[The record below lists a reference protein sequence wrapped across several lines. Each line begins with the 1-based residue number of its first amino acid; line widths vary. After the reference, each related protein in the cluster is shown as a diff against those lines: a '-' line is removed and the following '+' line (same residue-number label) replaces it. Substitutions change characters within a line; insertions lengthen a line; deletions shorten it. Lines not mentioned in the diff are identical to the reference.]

1 MKPGRNDPCSCGSGK
16 KFKHCC
22 EGKDTPHT
30 LKPSPTSIDPLI
42 ALYSAGLYAELESRA
57 RVLVGQFPDFGFGWK
72 LLGGALQMQGKDALP
87 AFHKTVQ
94 LLTDDAEAHY
104 NLGIVLKSRGL
115 LADALASFRRVNEL
129 KPGFAQAH
137 INLGNILKELR
148 QLDSAVT
155 SYRRALEIEPNNAEV
170 HNNLGNALKDLGQL
184 EDAVASF
191 RRALQLK
198 PDYTEAHGN
207 LGIALRGLGQL
218 EDAVASCRR
227 ATELKPDFAEA
238 HNNLGIVLRDIGQFD
253 AALESYH
260 RALELKP
267 EFADVHRN
275 LGIVLKDLGKLEA
288 ALASYRIAVRL
299 KPDFAEAHSGLGLT
313 LLLTG
318 QFSEG
323 WKEYWWG
330 INTQGRL
337 NYPLRP
343 LSDNPIFKRRPDE
356 LLPANLQGMQIAIL
370 KDQGL
375 GDELFFLRFAKELQ
389 NRGARVVYVADPRL
403 ASFIRR
409 AKWVDYV
416 AEKGEPIGESHAVL
430 FVSELPLVL
439 GMATEADIPL
449 PVPLEVMPIKR
460 QEIALRLAHQRK
472 TMQPLIGITW
482 RAGGDKLKKR
492 MSREIPL
499 EQLAAAL
506 RGKQAT
512 FIVVQRNPQPGE
524 IAAFEAAL
532 GQSVLDFSDLN
543 DDLEGMLALMEQLDD
558 YIGVDNTN
566 MHLRTGVGKSARML
580 VPHLEDFR
588 CMAIGNR
595 SPWFPGY
602 TIYRRTTDYGWDNAL
617 EQLICDLNNH
627 SPAGTV
633 QSLNG
638 IS

>member
-1 MKPGRNDPCSCGSGK
+1 MLGTR
-16 KFKHCC
+16 
-22 EGKDTPHT
+22 PHSSRQNAFM
-30 LKPSPTSIDPLI
+30 PSPAAIDPLI
-42 ALYSAGLYAELESRA
+42 ALYNAGRYAELESRA
-57 RVLVGQFPDFGFGWK
+57 LFLLGQFPDFGFGWK
-72 LLGGALQMQGKDALP
+72 LLGGALLMQGKDALP
-87 AFHKTVQ
+87 AFHKAAQ

-115 LADALASFRRVNEL
+115 FNDALASFRRVIEL

-137 INLGNILKELR
+137 ISLGNTLKELG
-148 QLDSAVT
+148 QLDNAVT
-155 SYRRALEIEPNNAEV
+155 SYRRALEIEPSNAEV
-170 HNNLGNALKDLGQL
+170 YNHLGNALNDLGQL
-184 EDAVASF
+184 EDAVSCF

-207 LGIALRGLGQL
+207 LGIALRGLGQF
-218 EDAVASCRR
+218 EDAAASCRH

-275 LGIVLKDLGKLEA
+275 LGIVLKDLGQLEE
-288 ALASYRIAVRL
+288 ALASYRRAVKL

-318 QFSEG
+318 QYSEG

-330 INTQGRL
+330 INTQERL

-356 LLPANLQGMQIAIL
+356 LLPPNLHGMQIAIL

-389 NRGARVVYVADPRL
+389 NRGARAVYVADPRL

-409 AKWVDYV
+409 AKWVDHV
-416 AEKGEPIGESHAVL
+416 AEKGEPIGDSHAVL

-439 GMATEADIPL
+439 GMATEADIPP
-449 PVPLEVMPIKR
+449 PVPLEPLPQKR

-472 TMQPLIGITW
+472 TAQPLIGITW
-482 RAGGDKLKKR
+482 RAGGDKRKKQ

-524 IAAFEAAL
+524 IAAFETAL
-532 GQSVLDFSDLN
+532 GQPVMDFSDLN

-566 MHLRTGVGKSARML
+566 MHLRTSLGKSARML

-588 CMAIGNR
+588 CMAKGDH
-595 SPWFPGY
+595 SPWFPGFA
-602 TIYRRTTDYGWDNAL
+602 IYRRTTDYSWDSAL
-617 EQLICDLNNH
+617 KQLICDLENR
-627 SPAGTV
+627 SAAGTL
-633 QSLNG
+633 QSLNDV
-638 IS
+638 S

>member
-1 MKPGRNDPCSCGSGK
+1 MLGTR
-16 KFKHCC
+16 
-22 EGKDTPHT
+22 PHSSRQNT
-30 LKPSPTSIDPLI
+30 FMPSPAAIDPLI
-42 ALYSAGLYAELESRA
+42 ALYNAGRYAELESRA
-57 RVLVGQFPDFGFGWK
+57 LFLLGQFPDFGFGWK
-72 LLGGALQMQGKDALP
+72 LLGGALLMQGKDALP
-87 AFHKTVQ
+87 AFHKAAQ

-115 LADALASFRRVNEL
+115 FNDALASFRRVIEL

-137 INLGNILKELR
+137 ISLGNTLKELG
-148 QLDSAVT
+148 QLDNAVT
-155 SYRRALEIEPNNAEV
+155 SYRRALEIEPSNAEV
-170 HNNLGNALKDLGQL
+170 YNHLGNALNDLGQL
-184 EDAVASF
+184 EDAVSCF

-207 LGIALRGLGQL
+207 LGIALRGLGQF
-218 EDAVASCRR
+218 EDAAASCRH

-275 LGIVLKDLGKLEA
+275 LGIVLKDLGQLEE
-288 ALASYRIAVRL
+288 ALASYRRAVKL

-318 QFSEG
+318 QYSEG

-330 INTQGRL
+330 INTQERL

-356 LLPANLQGMQIAIL
+356 LLPPNLHGMQIAIL

-389 NRGARVVYVADPRL
+389 NRGARAVYVADPRL

-409 AKWVDYV
+409 AKWVDHV
-416 AEKGEPIGESHAVL
+416 AEKGEPIGDSHAVL

-439 GMATEADIPL
+439 GMATEADIPP
-449 PVPLEVMPIKR
+449 PVPLEPLPQKR

-472 TMQPLIGITW
+472 TAQPLIGITW
-482 RAGGDKLKKR
+482 RAGGDKRKKQ

-524 IAAFEAAL
+524 IAAFETAL
-532 GQSVLDFSDLN
+532 GQPVMDFSDLN

-566 MHLRTGVGKSARML
+566 MHLRTSLGKSARML

-588 CMAIGNR
+588 CMAKGDH
-595 SPWFPGY
+595 SPWFPGFA
-602 TIYRRTTDYGWDNAL
+602 IYRRTTDYSWDSAL
-617 EQLICDLNNH
+617 KQLICDLENR
-627 SPAGTV
+627 SAAGTL
-633 QSLNG
+633 QSLNDV
-638 IS
+638 S

>member
-1 MKPGRNDPCSCGSGK
+1 MLGTR
-16 KFKHCC
+16 
-22 EGKDTPHT
+22 PHSSRQNAFM
-30 LKPSPTSIDPLI
+30 PSPAAIDPLI
-42 ALYSAGLYAELESRA
+42 ALYNAGRYAELESRA
-57 RVLVGQFPDFGFGWK
+57 LFLLGQFPDFGFGWK
-72 LLGGALQMQGKDALP
+72 LLGGALLMQGKDALP
-87 AFHKTVQ
+87 AFHKAAQ

-115 LADALASFRRVNEL
+115 FNDALASFRRVIEL

-137 INLGNILKELR
+137 ISLGNTLKELG
-148 QLDSAVT
+148 QLDNAVT
-155 SYRRALEIEPNNAEV
+155 SYRRALEIEPSNAEV
-170 HNNLGNALKDLGQL
+170 YNHLGNALNDLGQL
-184 EDAVASF
+184 EDAVSCF

-207 LGIALRGLGQL
+207 LGIALRGLGQF
-218 EDAVASCRR
+218 EDAAASCRH

-275 LGIVLKDLGKLEA
+275 LGIVLKDLGQLEE
-288 ALASYRIAVRL
+288 ALASYRRAVKL

-318 QFSEG
+318 QYSEG

-330 INTQGRL
+330 INTQERL

-356 LLPANLQGMQIAIL
+356 LLPPNLHGMQIAIL

-389 NRGARVVYVADPRL
+389 NRGARAVYVADPRL

-409 AKWVDYV
+409 AKWVDHV
-416 AEKGEPIGESHAVL
+416 AEKGEPIGDSHAVL

-439 GMATEADIPL
+439 GMATEADIPP
-449 PVPLEVMPIKR
+449 PVPLEPLPQKR

-472 TMQPLIGITW
+472 TAQPLIGITW
-482 RAGGDKLKKR
+482 RAGGNKRKKQ

-524 IAAFEAAL
+524 IAAFETAL
-532 GQSVLDFSDLN
+532 GQPVMDFSDLN

-566 MHLRTGVGKSARML
+566 MHLRTSLGKSARML

-588 CMAIGNR
+588 CMAKGDH
-595 SPWFPGY
+595 SPWFPGFA
-602 TIYRRTTDYGWDNAL
+602 IYRRTTDYSWDSAL
-617 EQLICDLNNH
+617 KQLICDLENR
-627 SPAGTV
+627 SAAGTV
-633 QSLNG
+633 QSLNDV
-638 IS
+638 S

>member
-1 MKPGRNDPCSCGSGK
+1 MKPGTY
-16 KFKHCC
+16 
-22 EGKDTPHT
+22 DTMRQAQPP
-30 LKPSPTSIDPLI
+30 LAKINQLI
-42 ALYSAGLYAELESRA
+42 ALYNARRYAELEERLH
-57 RVLVGQFPDFGFGWK
+57 VLVEQFPNFGFGWK
-72 LLGGALQMQGKDALP
+72 LLGGALQMQGKNALP
-87 AFHKTVQ
+87 AFQKAVQ
-94 LLTDDAEAHY
+94 LLADDAEAHY

-115 LADALASFRRVNEL
+115 LSDALASFRRVTEL

-137 INLGNILKELR
+137 INLGNILKELG
-148 QLDSAVT
+148 QLDSAET
-155 SYRRALEIEPNNAEV
+155 SYRRALQIEPNNAEV

-184 EDAVASF
+184 DEAVASF

-207 LGIALRGLGQL
+207 LGIALRGLGRL
-218 EDAVASCRR
+218 EDAVTSCRR
-227 ATELKPDFAEA
+227 AVELRPDFAEA

-275 LGIVLKDLGKLEA
+275 LGIVLKDLGQLEA
-288 ALASYRIAVRL
+288 SLASYRTAVRL

-323 WKEYWWG
+323 WKEYRWG
-330 INTQGRL
+330 INTKERL
-337 NYPLRP
+337 NYSVRP
-343 LSDNPIFKRRPDE
+343 LSDNPIFNRGPDE
-356 LLPANLQGMQIAIL
+356 LLPANLHGMQIAVL

-375 GDELFFLRFAKELQ
+375 GDELFFLRFAKELR

-416 AEKGEPIGESHAVL
+416 AEKVEPIGESHAVL
-430 FVSELPLVL
+430 FVSELPLAL
-439 GMATEADIPL
+439 GMATEADIPP
-449 PVPLEVMPIKR
+449 PVPLVILPEKR
-460 QEIALRLAHQRK
+460 QEIALRLTRQRE

-482 RAGGDKLKKR
+482 RAGGDKRKKQ
-492 MSREIPL
+492 MAREIPL

-506 RGKQAT
+506 RGREAT
-512 FIVVQRNPQPGE
+512 FVVVQRNPLPGE
-524 IAAFEAAL
+524 LAAFAAAL
-532 GQSVLDFSDLN
+532 GQPVLDFSDLN
-543 DDLEGMLALMEQLDD
+543 DDLEGMLALMDRLDD

-566 MHLRTGVGKSARML
+566 MHLRTSVGKSARMM

-588 CMAIGNR
+588 CMAKGDR
-595 SPWFPGY
+595 SPWFPGF
-602 TIYRRTTDYGWDNAL
+602 TIYRRAADYNWDNAL
-617 EQLICDLNNH
+617 EQLIFDLKSH
-627 SPAGTV
+627 SSAEVSNP
-633 QSLNG
+633 
-638 IS
+638 